1 MNDLARQNPAS
12 CRTCH
17 HVQILDRM
25 DYVCDRKNK
34 RCFSMNNDFEKYFYD
49 YGHHTLEG
57 AQYFGNRVDKID
69 WLENL
74 VRF

>member
-1 MNDLARQNPAS
+1 ME
-12 CRTCH
+12 H